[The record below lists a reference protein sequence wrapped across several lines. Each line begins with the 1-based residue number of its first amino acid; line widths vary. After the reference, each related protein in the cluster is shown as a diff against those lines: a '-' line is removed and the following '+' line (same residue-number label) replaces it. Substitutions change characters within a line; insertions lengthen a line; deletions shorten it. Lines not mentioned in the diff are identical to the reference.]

1 MKEGDCMMNTT
12 ELMKW
17 AVKGLSAE
25 IDELEKA
32 VNQGKRYLL
41 EYEKGGKPKTPKTPD
56 EIREIIAEKKAEI
69 EKLDKMK
76 FDLKWEL
83 DVERGEG

>member
-1 MKEGDCMMNTT
+1 MMNET

-25 IDELEKA
+25 IDELEKT
-32 VNQGKRYLL
+32 VNQGKRYLS
-41 EYEKGGKPKTPKTPD
+41 EYEQGGKPKTPKTPD
-56 EIREIIAEKKAEI
+56 EIREIIRDKQAEI
-69 EKLDKMK
+69 ERLDKMK

-83 DVERGEG
+83 DVERGEQ

>member
-1 MKEGDCMMNTT
+1 MNTT

-17 AVKGLSAE
+17 AVKGLAAE

-41 EYEKGGKPKTPKTPD
+41 EYERGEKPKTPKTPD
-56 EIREIIAEKKAEI
+56 EIRQIIREKQAEI

-76 FDLKWEL
+76 FDLKWEI
-83 DVERGEG
+83 DVERGEQ

>member
-1 MKEGDCMMNTT
+1 MKEGDYMMNTT

-25 IDELEKA
+25 IDELEKT
-32 VNQGKRYLL
+32 VSQGKRYLL
-41 EYEKGGKPKTPKTPD
+41 DYEKGGQPKTPKTPD
-56 EIREIIAEKKAEI
+56 EIRQIIQEKQAEI

-83 DVERGEG
+83 DVERGDK

>member
-1 MKEGDCMMNTT
+1 MMNTT

-25 IDELEKA
+25 IDELEKT

-41 EYEKGGKPKTPKTPD
+41 EYEKGGTPKTPKTPD
-56 EIREIIAEKKAEI
+56 EIRQIIQEKQAEI

-83 DVERGEG
+83 DVERGDK

>member
-1 MKEGDCMMNTT
+1 MKEGDYTMNTT

-25 IDELEKA
+25 IDELEKT
-32 VNQGKRYLL
+32 VNQGKRLLL
-41 EYEKGGKPKTPKTPD
+41 EYERGQTPTTPKTPD
-56 EIREIIAEKKAEI
+56 EIRQIIREKQAEI

-76 FDLKWEL
+76 FNLKWEL
-83 DVERGEG
+83 DVERGEQ

>member
-1 MKEGDCMMNTT
+1 MMNTT

-32 VNQGKRYLL
+32 VNRGKQYLS
-41 EYEKGGKPKTPKTPD
+41 EYEKGGQPKTTKTPD
-56 EIREIIAEKKAEI
+56 EIREIIREKRAEI

-83 DVERGEG
+83 DVERGEQ

>member
-1 MKEGDCMMNTT
+1 MMNTT

-25 IDELEKA
+25 IEELEKV
-32 VNQGKRYLL
+32 VNRGERYLS
-41 EYEKGGKPKTPKTPD
+41 EYETGVQTKPPKTPD
-56 EIREIIAEKKAEI
+56 EIREIIREKREEI
-69 EKLDKMK
+69 EKLDKMI

-83 DVERGEG
+83 AIERGEQ

>member
-1 MKEGDCMMNTT
+1 MMNTT

-25 IDELEKA
+25 IDELEKT
-32 VNQGKRYLL
+32 VSQGKRYLL
-41 EYEKGGKPKTPKTPD
+41 EYEKGGQPKTPKSAE
-56 EIREIIAEKKAEI
+56 EIRQIIQEKQAEI

-76 FDLKWEL
+76 FDLNWEL
-83 DVERGEG
+83 DVERGEE